1 MSVDGIAGST
11 LPEVEGVFLAESFW
25 DGFWYASFGRH
36 SSVDIWNV
44 RADGLALRED
54 NEGWI
59 CSSVIPPDR
68 LTLVET
74 DLSPETADAWLDAQ
88 TPYWLKTN
96 GEAEP
101 ETEPQSG
108 FTGYISGDR
117 PPTA

>member
-88 TPYWLKTN
+88 TPSWLKTD

-108 FTGYISGDR
+108 FAGYISGDQ
-117 PPTA
+117 PPTP